1 MGEGT
6 GCSIFTKSFT
16 MSSYL
21 VSPEKHLDSS
31 ASRNKC
37 GSSHP
42 LLVGLPA
49 GKVFLEANLATG
61 CLENPVDRGA
71 WQATVYGVA
80 RVGHD

>member
-1 MGEGT
+1 
-6 GCSIFTKSFT
+6 

-31 ASRNKC
+31 ASRNKY